1 MPQSA
6 LTAGKVQEC
15 ESRSRFPLKRYTF
28 QRVYFGK
35 KRGYRCCRSPYSSV
49 IANGDSPLGCLR
61 PLCRNPRRVALD
73 ACTPLGLQARPYGPP
88 IGPVFATCLT
98 VCGVRGCRHEMDFRA
113 LSRRKPVMEGVY
125 SSGARF
131 SRCGEGSYDSHRNH
145 CRYPYRCCPY
155 LYAALRLQLRQHSR
169 AVTG

>member
-15 ESRSRFPLKRYTF
+15 ESRSRFPLKRYTV
-28 QRVYFGK
+28 QRVHFGK

-61 PLCRNPRRVALD
+61 SLCRNPRRVALD

-113 LSRRKPVMEGVY
+113 LSRRTSLLWREYTLLVLASAVAAKEARSLIGITVAIRIVAVLICTPLCGY
-125 SSGARF
+125 S
-131 SRCGEGSYDSHRNH
+131 
-145 CRYPYRCCPY
+145 
-155 LYAALRLQLRQHSR
+155 
-169 AVTG
+169 